1 MNALPPLNDNLIID
15 NPSPSTEAPT
25 TDAPP
30 SSQFT
35 FHTYIDIHM
44 VILYMDHMVLLL
56 HYVPRLVFLSYMVL
70 LLYMALVLHFMP

>member
-1 MNALPPLNDNLIID
+1 MNTLPPLNYNLIID

-35 FHTYIDIHM
+35 FQAYMDIHM
-44 VILYMDHMVLLL
+44 VLLYMDHMVLLL

-70 LLYMALVLHFMP
+70 VLHFMP